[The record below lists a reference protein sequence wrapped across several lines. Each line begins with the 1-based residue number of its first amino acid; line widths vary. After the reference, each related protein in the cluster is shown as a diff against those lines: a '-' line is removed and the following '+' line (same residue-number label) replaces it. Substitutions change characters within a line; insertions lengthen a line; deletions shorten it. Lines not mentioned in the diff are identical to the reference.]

1 MPLPLVP
8 AKHQVPLP
16 LDRLLV
22 HEAPGEEAV
31 SMDVVFVG
39 GGPAG
44 LAGAIELAR
53 LARGDARLAGLEIA
67 VLEKSAALGQHTLSG
82 AVVNPVAF
90 RALFPGMPD
99 SEFPFRRPVG
109 KEQVRFLTANRSFRL
124 PTPPPMR
131 NHGHFVASICEIVR
145 WLGEKAE
152 ALGVHLFTG
161 FPVESLLAQ
170 GTAVRGLRTTASGL
184 GRDGR
189 PGPGHEPPTEIAA
202 RVVALAEGT
211 RGPLAQAWRAWQGVG
226 SAQPQIFALG
236 VKELWETRE
245 PHDVVLHTMGWPLPP
260 DAFGGTFCY
269 PLEDRLLALGLVVGL
284 DAPHADLDP
293 HGLLQAFKTHPSIR
307 PILQG
312 GECVE
317 WGAKTIPEGGYHA
330 LPERLGGDGLL
341 LLGDTAGFVDVPS
354 LKGIHYAM
362 TSGILAARAIFRALG
377 QDDATWAALSE
388 YDRAVR
394 ESFIVQDLARSRNM
408 RQAFR
413 EGFWRGGAKSSLM
426 ILTGGAFPGDG
437 EDVEADAEVARS
449 ALAPEPVAA
458 DGRLTFR
465 KVDAV
470 YRSGNAT
477 RDDIPPHLVGTKGLP
492 PAMEAFLE
500 HVCPAGVYEAGRA
513 GLVVNAPNCV
523 DCKATDVVGP
533 RWMPREGGS
542 GPQYKRM

>member
-16 LDRLLV
+16 HERLIV
-22 HEAPGEEAV
+22 REAPGDDAV
-31 SMDVVFVG
+31 PMDVVFVG

-44 LAGAIELAR
+44 LSGAIELAR
-53 LARGDARLAGLEIA
+53 LAQGDPRLQGLEIA
-67 VLEKSAALGQHTLSG
+67 VLEKSAELGQHTLSG
-82 AVVNPVAF
+82 AVVNPVGF
-90 RALFPGMPD
+90 HTLFPD
-99 SEFPFRRPVG
+99 LADADLPFRRPVG
-109 KEQVRFLTANRSFRL
+109 KEQVRFLTATRSFRL

-131 NHGHFVASICEIVR
+131 NHGNFVASICEIVR
-145 WLGEKAE
+145 WLGAKAE

-161 FPVESLLAQ
+161 FPVESLLVE
-170 GTAVRGLRTTASGL
+170 GDAVRGLRTTSTGL

-189 PGPGHEPPTEIAA
+189 PGPGHEPPTEIA
-202 RVVALAEGT
+202 VALAEGT
-211 RGPLAQAWRAWQGVG
+211 RGPLAQAWREWQGVR
-226 SAQPQIFALG
+226 SRQPQIFALG
-236 VKELWETRE
+236 VKELWEVRE
-245 PHDVVLHTMGWPLPP
+245 PQDTVLHTLGWPLPP
-260 DAFGGTFCY
+260 DVFGGTFCY
-269 PLEDRLLALGLVVGL
+269 PLEERLLALGIVVGL
-284 DAPHADLDP
+284 DAPYRNLDP
-293 HGLLQAFKTHPSIR
+293 HGLLQAFKTHPSVR
-307 PILQG
+307 PVFEG

-362 TSGILAARAIFRALG
+362 LSGVFAARAIFRALSEG
-377 QDDATWAALSE
+377 DATWTTLSD
-388 YDRAVR
+388 YDRTVR
-394 ESFIVQDLARSRNM
+394 ESLIAKDLERSRNM

-413 EGFWRGGAKSSLM
+413 SGLWRGGMKSSVM
-426 ILTGGAFPGDG
+426 ILTGGAFPRDG
-437 EDVEADAEVARS
+437 EAVEADAEVTRAT
-449 ALAPEPVAA
+449 LAPEPPAP

-477 RDDIPPHLVGTKGLP
+477 RDDVPLHLVGTEGLP
-492 PAMEAFLE
+492 PAMEQYLE
-500 HVCPAGVYEAGRA
+500 HVCPAGVYEAGRE

-533 RWMPREGGS
+533 RWTPREGGS
-542 GPQYKRM
+542 GPRYKRM